1 MQSNLPVDS
10 PHSGSQTQHTV
21 EQTHNVQDDTGVQG
35 DMTAQAPPL
44 DTTLHQVADKALGN
58 MRNTAYVLSEMLEHA
73 VCEVRRL
80 QKQDEAAL
88 GRCFENKEEL
98 NKSYDTK
105 SMKELTAILKD
116 VVAVEKAL
124 CESSAEQEAAAATG
138 VVLLPPVATVQAEAM
153 QEA

>member
-1 MQSNLPVDS
+1 MQSNLSFDDAQGGSGAPVHNPQVDVTTQS
-10 PHSGSQTQHTV
+10 DTVPHSDIAQHQNP
-21 EQTHNVQDDTGVQG
+21 EQ
-35 DMTAQAPPL
+35 
-44 DTTLHQVADKALGN
+44 ALGN

-98 NKSYDTK
+98 VKSYDTK

-138 VVLLPPVATVQAEAM
+138 VVLLPPVATVQAEHNT
-153 QEA
+153 

>member
-1 MQSNLPVDS
+1 MQSNLLFDDAQD
-10 PHSGSQTQHTV
+10 GSQAQADNAQADVATQSDTVAQVPYPDTTQH
-21 EQTHNVQDDTGVQG
+21 QNPDQ
-35 DMTAQAPPL
+35 
-44 DTTLHQVADKALGN
+44 ALGN

-88 GRCFENKEEL
+88 GRCFENREEL
-98 NKSYDTK
+98 SKSYDTK

-124 CESSAEQEAAAATG
+124 CESSAEQEAAATTG
-138 VVLLPPVATVQAEAM
+138 VVLLPPVATVQAEVQ
-153 QEA
+153 QED